1 MLAEC
6 LAGFAVGLVARYFV
20 PDSPGAG
27 VDTLLG
33 IVGGGV
39 AAFVYKLFGHRLS
52 VDDFNVWSVIVAAV
66 GALVLIILSRAAGG
80 RRTIAP

>member
-6 LAGFAVGLVARYFV
+6 IAGFAVGLVARYIV

-33 IVGGGV
+33 IVGGGA
-39 AAFVYKLFGHRLS
+39 AAFIYKLFGHRLS
-52 VDDFNVWSVIVAAV
+52 VDDFNVWSIIVAAA
-66 GALVLIILSRAAGG
+66 GALTLIVLSRAAGG

>member
-6 LAGFAVGLVARYFV
+6 LAGFAVGLAARYFV

-33 IVGGGV
+33 LMGGGV
-39 AAFVYKLFGHRLS
+39 AGFIYTLFGHRLS
-52 VDDFNVWSVIVAAV
+52 VEEFDAWSLIVAAG
-66 GALVLIILSRAAGG
+66 GAFSLIVLSRAASG